1 MNLNKE
7 ENNEDYN
14 EYNLN
19 NLSYSS
25 IDYDLNNIFFINDNN
40 NNKNELS
47 YEEKNYLENI
57 NFEIAFNTYFNHSL
71 DEIQYITTRKTEEN
85 TTDLLNQKRCRDKNE
100 KDELFIKDD
109 LKEEKVNAKIIIG
122 KNNCACKKAKGRKK
136 EKMMM
141 MMLCMINMEMI
152 IL

>member
-25 IDYDLNNIFFINDNN
+25 IDYDLNNIFFIKDNN

-57 NFEIAFNTYFNHSL
+57 NFEIAFNTYFNPSL

-85 TTDLLNQKRCRDKNE
+85 TTDLLNQKRYRDKNE
-100 KDELFIKDD
+100 KDELFIKND
-109 LKEEKVNAKIIIG
+109 LKEERVNTKIIIG
-122 KNNCACKKAKGRKK
+122 KNNSISKKAKGRKK
-136 EKMMM
+136 KVKKRKK
-141 MMLCMINMEMI
+141 
-152 IL
+152 

>member
-25 IDYDLNNIFFINDNN
+25 IDYDLNNILFIKDNN

-57 NFEIAFNTYFNHSL
+57 NFEIAFNTYFNPSL

-85 TTDLLNQKRCRDKNE
+85 TNDLLNQKRYRDKNE
-100 KDELFIKDD
+100 KDELFKKDD
-109 LKEEKVNAKIIIG
+109 LKEEKVNAEIIIG
-122 KNNCACKKAKGRKK
+122 RKNGTGKKAKGRKK
-136 EKMMM
+136 KKK
-141 MMLCMINMEMI
+141 
-152 IL
+152 